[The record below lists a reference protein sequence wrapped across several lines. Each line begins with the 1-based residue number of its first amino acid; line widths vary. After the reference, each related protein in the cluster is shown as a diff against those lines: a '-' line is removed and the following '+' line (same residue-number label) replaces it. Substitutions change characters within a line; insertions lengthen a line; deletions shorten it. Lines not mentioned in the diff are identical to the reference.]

1 MLHST
6 EMQIATALFFETPEQ
21 IFARVFTEL
30 KPRTPVPPVLIE
42 FCPFAN
48 PNSLIQL
55 NHGRIRVRITDL
67 LDKAPSPILES
78 LAWVLLSKLY
88 RKPVPGDELLRYRR
102 YLSRKDMR
110 DKIHGMRQERG
121 RKLVAP
127 AEGDVYDLNEVF
139 DRLNFEYFFGLMS
152 KPKLGWSLRPSR
164 SILGHYDP
172 SHHTIVISKLLDS
185 PRAPVFVVDYVMFHE
200 MLHIKFPTEHRTAR
214 RCVHTPA
221 FKQAEKQFARY
232 NEARDA
238 LKRL

>member
-1 MLHST
+1 
-6 EMQIATALFFETPEQ
+6 MQIATALFFETPEQ
-21 IFARVFTEL
+21 IFVRVFTEL
-30 KPRTPVPPVLIE
+30 KPRTPVPPVSIE

-55 NHGRIRVRITDL
+55 KHGGVRVRITDL
-67 LDKAPSPILES
+67 LEQAPAPILES
-78 LAWVLLSKLY
+78 LAWVLFSKLY

-110 DKIHGMRQERG
+110 DKIHNMRQERG

-127 AEGDVYDLNEVF
+127 AKGGVYDLDEVF

-152 KPKLGWSLRPSR
+152 KPAIGWSRRASR

-172 SHHTIVISKLLDS
+172 SHHTIVVSKLLDS
-185 PRAPVFVVDYVMFHE
+185 PRVPPFVVDYVMFHE

-214 RCVHTPA
+214 RCVHTQA
-221 FKQAEKQFARY
+221 FKQAEKQFSHY
-232 NEARDA
+232 KEARET
-238 LKRL
+238 LKHL